1 MRWLVFAAVLVVW
14 QFAVRAV
21 SSGRQMD
28 FPPPSAIAQRM
39 AQLWFSGPADH
50 LFLTPEATGNILPSV
65 ARLLTGW
72 GLAAVAGVSVGLV
85 LGRWPAALDVV
96 DPVIQFSRAIPPPT
110 LVPLFIVLFK
120 LGTTMHVAVIA
131 FGVVWPVLLNT
142 IEGARSVDPVQLD
155 TARSFHLTAAQRLGW
170 VVLPATAP
178 KIFAGLRISLSLAV
192 ILMVIS
198 EMVGSTNG
206 IGFSLISAQ
215 QNFQVTDVWAA
226 IVLLGILGYL
236 LNTALLWTEHRVLA
250 WHQGTRGLD

>member
-250 WHQGTRGLD
+250 WHRGTRGLD